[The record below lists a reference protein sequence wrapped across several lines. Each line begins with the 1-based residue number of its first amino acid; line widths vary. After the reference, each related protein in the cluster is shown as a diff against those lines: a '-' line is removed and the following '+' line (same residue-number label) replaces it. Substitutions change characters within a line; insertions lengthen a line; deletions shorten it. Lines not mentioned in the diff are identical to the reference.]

1 MGTITGKV
9 TGELDVS
16 EHRIDGVGP
25 PGPSDTSLWPH
36 GAGRPIAAD
45 DEVEQGLGEAATRP
59 KDRRRALGSSCTP
72 ASSVWRSTSIPPVGE
87 SLREHSLNIHLPD
100 QRQVRERRVGQ
111 REIGQLDPD
120 NPAAQVQVRGGR
132 DVRPGQQF
140 LRDPERAQHLQRAGM
155 QDQRARR
162 AKHLLAPL
170 DDPHGGA
177 VIVGLQGQRQAGRA
191 GTGHQNL
198 GRPRHEAAAVFHH
211 AAPSAPAP
219 AIACGLARNSSRRSP
234 GSTI

>member
-59 KDRRRALGSSCTP
+59 KDHRRALGSSCTP

-100 QRQVRERRVGQ
+100 QRQVREGRLGEREVGQ
-111 REIGQLDPD
+111 PD
-120 NPAAQVQVRGGR
+120 
-132 DVRPGQQF
+132 PGQ
-140 LRDPERAQHLQRAGM
+140 PGVPGAGP
-155 QDQRARR
+155 RWARCPPW
-162 AKHLLAPL
+162 L
-170 DDPHGGA
+170 
-177 VIVGLQGQRQAGRA
+177 
-191 GTGHQNL
+191 
-198 GRPRHEAAAVFHH
+198 
-211 AAPSAPAP
+211 AAPA
-219 AIACGLARNSSRRSP
+219 
-234 GSTI
+234 